1 MMRQEHFKQPDIAT
15 EYSKL
20 YSTQSKYYHI
30 NKLRYF
36 ILDIRKKIKTENS
49 WLSYRKRIY

>member
-1 MMRQEHFKQPDIAT
+1 MIEMMMRQEHFKQPDIAT

-20 YSTQSKYYHI
+20 FSTQSKYYHI

-36 ILDIRKKIKTENS
+36 ILDVRKKIKQ
-49 WLSYRKRIY
+49 KIVG